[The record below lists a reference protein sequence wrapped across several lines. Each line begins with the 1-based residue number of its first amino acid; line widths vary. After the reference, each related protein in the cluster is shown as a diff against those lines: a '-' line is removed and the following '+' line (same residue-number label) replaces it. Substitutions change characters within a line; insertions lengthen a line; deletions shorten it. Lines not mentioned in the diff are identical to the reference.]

1 MSKKGKDFKFKTPIF
16 NNKKMRIL
24 GAELVNAIRHVTFN
38 KSNPRMSNDTPF
50 PAYSDRGAG
59 VGWRT
64 INGKK
69 VFIDSY
75 SNRKKTGRL
84 RRQDSGYKNSKA
96 PVLTGDLW
104 KDLTHSTNPRKNEF
118 SVGWNSHAYKI
129 DHLSNMGREITTK
142 QNPVNPRAIAK
153 VMPRINQ
160 MINKILVSGQ
170 QIITIGKKK

>member
-1 MSKKGKDFKFKTPIF
+1 MNKKGKDFKFKTPLF

-24 GAELVNAIRHVTFN
+24 GAELVNAIRKVTFN
-38 KSNPRMSNDTPF
+38 KSNPKMSNDAPF
-50 PAYSDRGAG
+50 PQYTS
-59 VGWRT
+59 
-64 INGKK
+64 K
-69 VFIDSY
+69 SY
-75 SNRKKTGRL
+75 ESRKKAGKL

-104 KDLTHSTNPRKNEF
+104 RDLTHSTNPRKNEF